1 MCIRDSDETHFLS
14 QVPTGKVLIDRL
26 ARDSRKFNVRALFAS
41 QLAGDLLR
49 VSGFASL
56 VNAVFVG
63 RTDDNE
69 AQADAL
75 RLLKVPIEVGYEQML
90 GTLSPRPR
98 HDDRPDDT
106 PRQFIFADGHGGVE
120 KIRIDLE
127 APHLEHVRDALDTN
141 PDASR
146 VAVRGVPAPM
156 RTAAVHAPD
165 EPPLPLTFTK
175 TSPTVVDLADDEGEL
190 VDSTFD
196 DLDDPDGLL
205 RTGPGYGYR
214 TELLD
219 DEALDLLG
227 DVDEELPDPAAGE
240 IIHPGGA
247 RIVDAYG
254 DDRWDGDPLGDRV
267 GDGGR
272 GRFDELARDRG
283 RDEAGRRGVRV
294 ADAVGGGLD
303 DRSGDGGRGQ
313 APGRRG
319 RRSGQTVGDRFGG
332 RTGDGG
338 RDRDGGRRETVGDR
352 FGDRAG
358 DRNGAQAADRTGD
371 RAADRNS
378 DRAAARNDGGGAD
391 RNGDRAAE
399 HGGEQGADRGGEQ
412 AAERGERVADLRPGD
427 RAGTG
432 GRTRR

>member
-1 MCIRDSDETHFLS
+1 
-14 QVPTGKVLIDRL
+14 
-26 ARDSRKFNVRALFAS
+26 
-41 QLAGDLLR
+41 
-49 VSGFASL
+49 
-56 VNAVFVG
+56 
-63 RTDDNE
+63 
-69 AQADAL
+69 
-75 RLLKVPIEVGYEQML
+75 QML

-106 PRQFIFADGHGGVE
+106 PRQFIFSDGHGGVE

-141 PDASR
+141 PDANR

-205 RTGPGYGYR
+205 RIGPGHGYR

-227 DVDEELPDPAAGE
+227 DVDEELPDPAADG
-240 IIHPGGA
+240 IIHPDDA

-254 DDRWDGDPLGDRV
+254 DDRPPDRDAAPLGDRV

-272 GRFDELARDRG
+272 DSDWNGDPLGGRFD
-283 RDEAGRRGVRV
+283 
-294 ADAVGGGLD
+294 
-303 DRSGDGGRGQ
+303 
-313 APGRRG
+313 
-319 RRSGQTVGDRFGG
+319 
-332 RTGDGG
+332 
-338 RDRDGGRRETVGDR
+338 
-352 FGDRAG
+352 
-358 DRNGAQAADRTGD
+358 DRTGD
-371 RAADRNS
+371 RS
-378 DRAAARNDGGGAD
+378 
-391 RNGDRAAE
+391 
-399 HGGEQGADRGGEQ
+399 RG
-412 AAERGERVADLRPGD
+412 RPAD
-427 RAGTG
+427 RAGGRNG
-432 GRTRR
+432 GPLGDRFD